1 MPKRTLAA
9 AVLAAVMAFGGGVT
23 ASAEQSTGGAPS
35 AAPKAKTKTRAKAK
49 ASDEGSPVR
58 VPRELRAIAECESG
72 GDPTAISSDGTY
84 RGKYQF
90 SRPTWR
96 SVGGTGDPA
105 AATESEQDRRAVK
118 LYRAEGTA
126 PWPNCA

>member
-1 MPKRTLAA
+1 M
-9 AVLAAVMAFGGGVT
+9 AVGGGVT
-23 ASAEQSTGGAPS
+23 ASAEQSTGGAAPS
-35 AAPKAKTKTRAKAK
+35 AAPKAKTKAAKAK
-49 ASDEGSPVR
+49 ASDGESPVR

-72 GDPTAISSDGTY
+72 GDPTAVSSDGTY

-105 AATESEQDRRAVK
+105 DATESEQDRRAVK